1 MNAIETLKADY
12 AHFGVAPSILSA
24 DFLHMADDVQ
34 MIEDAG
40 ARVIHVDVMDG
51 HFVPNLTMGIPLIK
65 QLKPFARIPL
75 DVHLMIDNPLVELPW
90 FLRAGSDIVTIHAE
104 TLDAHDTLCAIDLI
118 HEQGAAAGVSIK
130 PHTPV
135 DVLKPYLAQLDQV
148 LVMSVE
154 PGFSGQGYIEG
165 SEQRVADVR
174 AMARECGRHQLCI
187 EVDGGI
193 NRDTVALVAR
203 AGANRVVCG
212 SAVFGARDVS
222 AELREIERRGAAVY
236 GVPAGGAWQ

>member
-34 MIEDAG
+34 KIEDAG

-104 TLDAHDTLCAIDLI
+104 TLDAHDTLGAIELI

>member
-1 MNAIETLKADY
+1 MNAIETLKADC

-24 DFLHMADDVQ
+24 DFLHMADDIVK
-34 MIEDAG
+34 IEDAG

-75 DVHLMIDNPLVELPW
+75 DVHLMIDNPLVQLPW

-104 TLDAHDTLCAIDLI
+104 TLNASDTISAIELI
-118 HEQGAAAGVSIK
+118 HENGAAAGVSIK
-130 PHTPV
+130 PHTPL
-135 DVLKPYLAQLDQV
+135 DVLKPYIAQLDQV

-165 SEQRVADVR
+165 SEQRVSEIR
-174 AMARECGRHQLCI
+174 AMGNEHGVSHLCI

-193 NRDTVALVAR
+193 NRDTVARVAR

-212 SAVFGARDVS
+212 SAVFGADDMG
-222 AELREIERRGAAVY
+222 AELQEIERRGAAVY
-236 GVPAGGAWQ
+236 GAPAGGVWY